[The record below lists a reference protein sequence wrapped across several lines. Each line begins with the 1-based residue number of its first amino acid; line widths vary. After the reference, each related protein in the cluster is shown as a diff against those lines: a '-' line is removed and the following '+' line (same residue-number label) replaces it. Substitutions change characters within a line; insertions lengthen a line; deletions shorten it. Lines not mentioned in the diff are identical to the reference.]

1 MRNIIMILTLL
12 LSTQSMMAQIVDSK
26 SVGDQNGFVD
36 SKGKWVGSNDYW
48 YTSWW
53 SD

>member
-48 YTSWW
+48 
-53 SD
+53 

>member
-1 MRNIIMILTLL
+1 MILTLL

-36 SKGKWVGSNDYW
+36 SKANGLGVMIIGTQVGGL
-48 YTSWW
+48 TMI
-53 SD
+53 